1 MVDIDIYPKARN
13 LDGVYYR
20 VVRNGHACSIAFT
33 DLTRT
38 EQEDFLKTLN
48 EAGLKKMCFI
58 LADTLRDIADQFNIV
73 MRED

>member
-20 VVRNGHACSIAFT
+20 VVRNGHACSVAFT
-33 DLTRT
+33 DLTR
-38 EQEDFLKTLN
+38 
-48 EAGLKKMCFI
+48 
-58 LADTLRDIADQFNIV
+58 ADTLRGIADQFNIV